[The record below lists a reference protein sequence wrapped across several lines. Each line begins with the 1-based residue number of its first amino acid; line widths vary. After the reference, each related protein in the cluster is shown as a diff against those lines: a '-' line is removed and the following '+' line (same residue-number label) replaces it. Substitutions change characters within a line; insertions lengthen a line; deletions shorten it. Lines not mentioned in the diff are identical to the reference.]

1 MSWRLAG
8 RRRRAPGQDRV
19 PTPLWAR
26 LLVIFGSVLLALSV
40 GTILTEK
47 LLVAAATSG
56 IRNSD
61 LLGGS
66 GNQQVQHHVEINGP
80 LNILLI
86 GIDER
91 PNQPASDQSR
101 SDSIILLHVPAAHD
115 QAYLISIPRDSYVA
129 IPADEATHY
138 EGGNDRINAAYSI
151 GSSHGQGRAGG
162 ARLLAATIK
171 QLTGTGFDG
180 AAIINFGG
188 FQQVVAALGGV
199 TMCVDEETVSVHI
212 GWDRKGNRAV
222 PYDQS
227 NGRPVRIKGVTP
239 QVYHP
244 GCQPFNDW
252 QALDYV
258 RQRELLPDS
267 DYGRQRHQQQFIK
280 AILKQAL
287 SRGVATDPGKLH
299 DVINAAGNALT
310 LDLQNV
316 GIDDW
321 LYSLRRITPD
331 NLVTIRTNGGQ
342 FATLHQDG
350 QDYERVTPEVRE
362 LLRST
367 ATDTVGQ
374 FLDAHPSWLVDAK
387 PPAPASPSPSGS
399 PATRR

>member
-1 MSWRLAG
+1 
-8 RRRRAPGQDRV
+8 
-19 PTPLWAR
+19 LWAKLLLIFGIV
-26 LLVIFGSVLLALSV
+26 LLVLSV
-40 GTILTEK
+40 GTIVTEK
-47 LLVAAATSG
+47 LLVAAASSG
-56 IRNSD
+56 LKNGD
-61 LLGGS
+61 LLGGA
-66 GNQQVQHHVEINGP
+66 GNQQAAHHGVEINGP

-91 PNQPASDQSR
+91 PNQPASDPSR
-101 SDSIILLHVPAAHD
+101 SDSVILLHVPAAHD
-115 QAYLISIPRDSYVA
+115 RAYLISIPRDSYVA
-129 IPADEATHY
+129 IPPDDAVHY
-138 EGGNDRINAAYSI
+138 KGGHDRINAAYAT
-151 GSSHGQGRAGG
+151 GSSHGQGREGG

-199 TMCVDEETVSVHI
+199 TMCVDEETISVHI
-212 GWDRKGNRAV
+212 GWDRNGKRAV

-227 NGRPVRIKGVTP
+227 SGRPVRIKGVTP
-239 QVYHP
+239 QVYHV

-267 DYGRQRHQQQFIK
+267 DYGRQRHQQQFLK

-287 SRGVATDPGKLH
+287 SRGVLSDPGKVRGLI
-299 DVINAAGNALT
+299 DAAGQALT
-310 LDLQNV
+310 LDLEGV

-331 NLVTIRTNGGQ
+331 NLVTIRTNAGQ
-342 FATLHQDG
+342 FAPMKQDG
-350 QDYERVTPEVRE
+350 QDYERVMPEVAA

-374 FLDAHPSWLVDAK
+374 FLDAHPDWLVDPK
-387 PPAPASPSPSGS
+387 APVSTGPSASVGPS
-399 PATRR
+399 ATGG